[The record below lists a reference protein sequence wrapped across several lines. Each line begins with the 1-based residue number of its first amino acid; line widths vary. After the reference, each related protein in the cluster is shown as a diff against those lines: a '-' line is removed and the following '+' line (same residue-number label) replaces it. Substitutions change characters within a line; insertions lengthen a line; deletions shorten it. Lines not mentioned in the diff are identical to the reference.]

1 MVDSF
6 EKITA
11 RALQATGKRNQAE
24 LAEFLEIRPA
34 SISEAKKRGNFPSDW
49 MIKLIQKKKIS
60 PLWLLTGEGSRS
72 IEIDTDL
79 LEKLIDG
86 LEWKLEKDERE
97 MLPETKARWVK
108 FLYKQF
114 WGKEAVDITREKIEE
129 VIIQITKLSKS
140 QNGEI

>member
-1 MVDSF
+1 MADSF
-6 EKITA
+6 EEIAA

-72 IEIDTDL
+72 IEIDTNL
-79 LEKLIDG
+79 LEILIDG

-97 MLPETKARWVK
+97 MSPETKARWVK
-108 FLYKQF
+108 FLYEQF
-114 WGKEAVDITREKIEE
+114 WGKEAVSITREKVEE
-129 VIIQITKLSKS
+129 MIIQITKLNKS
-140 QNGEI
+140 QHGEI